1 MATLSRNQRRKLVYL
16 AFSVCA
22 KEVKHCK
29 IEQDRLVRRY
39 PDTNYGL
46 TVETTTPAQAEHLSK
61 SLDDAFKR
69 RGFIIYD
76 NKTDGSTLRVSGFYQ
91 NENQP

>member
-1 MATLSRNQRRKLVYL
+1 
-16 AFSVCA
+16 
-22 KEVKHCK
+22 
-29 IEQDRLVRRY
+29 
-39 PDTNYGL
+39 L

-76 NKTDGSTLRVSGFYQ
+76 NKTDGSTLWVSGFYQ
-91 NENQP
+91 DENQP